1 MNPEWVCQIIF
12 KDHCKAQFKAQFKK
26 PKLPK
31 LHGYWSH
38 MLSLVRERSDHSVQ
52 ALGSSSIYMEDKIYG
67 ETQRTGNSQQPQLSA
82 ADGSDWTDLRRDADI
97 TQTGFEHLFSDRWDR
112 ETGFEER

>member
-1 MNPEWVCQIIF
+1 MDIGLICFPWSG
-12 KDHCKAQFKAQFKK
+12 KDQTILCRLWDL
-26 PKLPK
+26 LP
-31 LHGYWSH
+31 
-38 MLSLVRERSDHSVQ
+38 
-52 ALGSSSIYMEDKIYG
+52 YMEDKIYG

-82 ADGSDWTDLRRDADI
+82 ADGSDWTDLRRDANI